1 MRDYGKVSPQFW
13 IGETGKKLRK
23 AGAEAQVVSL
33 YLMTCPHS
41 NMIGMFYMPLMYI
54 AHETGLGLEGASKGL
69 ARASEA
75 GFCMYDEGSEVVWV
89 LEMARF
95 QIGDSMSAGD
105 KRCKGVQNEY
115 DSVPANP
122 YLALFY
128 GRYSSVF
135 HMTKNRAEPTKQAS
149 PLEAPSEAL
158 GSQEQEQ
165 EQEQEKTYSPEPVL
179 PGVADSEPAEP
190 AKRTRPPCPHQQIID
205 LYHQILPM
213 GTQVRVWNDARTKSL
228 QARWREDPKRQSL
241 GWWEKFFTYIAESE
255 FLTGQTPA
263 ASGRDPFVVSL
274 DWLINPQNFA
284 KSVEGKYHRS
294 AA

>member
-115 DSVPANP
+115 DSVPAIP

-135 HMTKNRAEPTKQAS
+135 HMTENRAEPTKQAS

-165 EQEQEKTYSPEPVL
+165 EQEQGHFSSVIRTVDPHTFWRTQLIRILSVIPLVL
-179 PGVADSEPAEP
+179 AHHYTFLS
-190 AKRTRPPCPHQQIID
+190 
-205 LYHQILPM
+205 
-213 GTQVRVWNDARTKSL
+213 
-228 QARWREDPKRQSL
+228 WRKP
-241 GWWEKFFTYIAESE
+241 
-255 FLTGQTPA
+255 
-263 ASGRDPFVVSL
+263 
-274 DWLINPQNFA
+274 
-284 KSVEGKYHRS
+284 
-294 AA
+294 